1 MYRYKQDLL
10 GSTRFVQPRIGAW
23 AVSKSST
30 HKLKSQTRQESSL
43 LKTDAQPNV
52 TRRATGISAS
62 SHKTG
67 KGLTEKPNHTKLL
80 GVIKSVLEDDSQD
93 FSKRLNELEPSVI
106 SLEKAIKAKTT
117 KSRAQRKKQS
127 LVISESA
134 APQRI
139 PKGEIEFGRLLV
151 PPIIQGEKLVTIG
164 GYIISLQSKH
174 EHISCMVK
182 PRVSSDKDGLE
193 LEIKVT
199 GCHPSEIKFEK
210 RYSTLIVIGVAKG
223 PPRNV
228 DELSPTFFT
237 DGTNRKWN
245 RDMTLK
251 SLTTKKD
258 ITIPPDQHDEIL
270 EIVNIFVPKNTPLS
284 QIYISKPDA
293 KGRIFVKGP

>member
-1 MYRYKQDLL
+1 MYRYKQDLT
-10 GSTRFVQPRIGAW
+10 GPSRFVQPKIGAW

-30 HKLKSQTRQESSL
+30 HKLTQSSQ
-43 LKTDAQPNV
+43 LKTETKTNL
-52 TRRATGISAS
+52 TRRPTGIGS
-62 SHKTG
+62 SQKAG
-67 KGLTEKPNHTKLL
+67 KGATEKPNLL
-80 GVIKSVLEDDSQD
+80 GVIKAVLEDDSQD
-93 FSKRLNELEPSVI
+93 FSKRLNALEPSVT
-106 SLEKAIKAKTT
+106 SLAQAIKVNT
-117 KSRAQRKKQS
+117 KSKPQRKKQS
-127 LVISESA
+127 LMVTSESVA
-134 APQRI
+134 QEKMI
-139 PKGEIEFGRLLV
+139 PKSEIEFGRLLV

-210 RYSTLIVIGVAKG
+210 RYNTLIVIGVNKG
-223 PPRNV
+223 PPRNS
-228 DELSPTFFT
+228 DGLSTTFFT
-237 DGTNRKWN
+237 GGTTKKWSK
-245 RDMTLK
+245 DMTLK

-258 ITIPPDQHDEIL
+258 ITLPIEQPDEIL
-270 EIVNIFVPKNTPLS
+270 EVVNIFVPKNTPLA